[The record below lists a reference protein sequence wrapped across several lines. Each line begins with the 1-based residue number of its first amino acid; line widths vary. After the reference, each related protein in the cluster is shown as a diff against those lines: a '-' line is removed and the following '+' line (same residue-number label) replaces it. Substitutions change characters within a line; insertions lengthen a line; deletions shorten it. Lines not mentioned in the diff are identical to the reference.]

1 MKRLATLLSLFL
13 LLAILAPTSFA
24 QVCPVPENNTPG
36 KVQDDARF
44 DAHNQLVSIVSS
56 SDLTIQQQAVCIATG
71 GRQTVTAGVEA
82 LDNVLT
88 EIIENGSFQNYL
100 LTDFS
105 NDASGRPI
113 SFEEFEWDTS
123 TQEWLRSALGE
134 FTYASNGTVSEILGS
149 EWDGTAYVPAARSR
163 TDIDDDGNLV
173 GAELALYENDMWTV
187 FLTSTSEVENGLITS
202 TVTESSFEDNGVI
215 EVLMVHQGYT
225 YDNDNR
231 PILVLTSNW
240 DPMRE
245 MYIPASQILTE
256 YADPLIIA
264 TTQLTLDEG
273 MTWSDWQKVTTT
285 LNDSG
290 LPEEMLSESVDFFS
304 GMFSTQS
311 LVTYAYNS
319 MDLPSDIETQIANF
333 NTGVLENYEASR
345 FSYDALGNIQVDLT
359 QDWDL
364 GSAQWVDASRDTYNF
379 AAISTSNESAE
390 VDQLNTFSIY
400 PSPANSRVQFETVLN
415 QPANVQIEVFDILGR
430 SVATVANETAVAGN
444 QRFAWS
450 ADALPAGM
458 YFVKFTVDEQV
469 ETKSLVLVK

>member
-1 MKRLATLLSLFL
+1 MKRLATLLSLLFL
-13 LLAILAPTSFA
+13 LTVLAPTSFA
-24 QVCPVPENNTPG
+24 QVCPVVENATPG
-36 KVQDDARF
+36 KSQGNTFLDSHEQVVKT
-44 DAHNQLVSIVSS
+44 LSS
-56 SDLTIQQQAVCIATG
+56 SDLTVQQQAVCIATG
-71 GRQTVTAGVEA
+71 GRRTVPAGVEA

-88 EIIENGSFQNYL
+88 EIIENGVFVNYL
-100 LTDFS
+100 LTEFS
-105 NDASGRPI
+105 NDASGIPA
-113 SFEEFEWDTS
+113 SFEEFEWDAA

-149 EWDGTAYVPAARSR
+149 EWDGTAYVPVARSR
-163 TDIDDDGNLV
+163 TDIDDDGNFV

-202 TVTESSFEDNGVI
+202 TVTESTFEDNGVV
-215 EVLMVHQGYT
+215 EVLMVHQGFT
-225 YDNDNR
+225 YDNDDR

-273 MTWSDWQKVTTT
+273 MTWTDFGRETTT

-345 FSYDALGNIQVDLT
+345 LSYDALGNLQVDLT
-359 QDWDL
+359 QDWDF
-364 GSAQWVDASRDTYNF
+364 GSAQWVDAMRDTYNYSS
-379 AAISTSNESAE
+379 ISTSNESAE
-390 VDQLNTFSIY
+390 ADRLNTFSIF
-400 PSPANSRVQFETVLN
+400 PSPAYSRVQFETVLN

-450 ADALPAGM
+450 ADSLPAGM

-469 ETKSLVLVK
+469 ETRSLVLVK